1 MTKPDAPAEC
11 PPAALQDD
19 AGTDT
24 DIARRLK
31 RNPADTD
38 AQLDCGLD
46 ESMDASDPPSVAR
59 PGDSGE
65 PMPSSGFDPD
75 AEDAHRLSR

>member
-1 MTKPDAPAEC
+1 MTDPDASAVKPATV
-11 PPAALQDD
+11 LQDD

-24 DIARRLK
+24 DIVRRLK

-38 AQLDCGLD
+38 AQLDRGLD
-46 ESMDASDPPSVAR
+46 ESMDASDPPSAAR
-59 PGDSGE
+59 SGDSGE

-75 AEDAHRLSR
+75 MEEEHRRSR